1 MFIDSRSENFNLV
14 NLLLFQQETDL
25 GGRPHNDLPVTD
37 SVYYDFKDKW
47 MEDNGHKFKGA
58 SKEEAAILRKER
70 MIYIIEES
78 RKFLGYTEDN

>member
-1 MFIDSRSENFNLV
+1 MDSRSENFNLV

-37 SVYYDFKDKW
+37 SVYYEFKDSW
-47 MEDNGHKFKGA
+47 MEEHGHKFKGA
-58 SKEEAAILRKER
+58 SKEEAAKLRKER
-70 MIYIIEES
+70 MLYIIEES